1 MRKNRFIYQ
10 NPNPAKHECEDDVI
24 RAISLALNTD
34 WDQVYSD
41 LCVLGA
47 SLHRMPNDKECYKAY
62 LIRHGFHRTGISHRK
77 GSRRPTVLSFAE
89 AHPHGIYILQA
100 ARHLV
105 MIKDGRIFDTSDC
118 GDKCLY
124 GYWSI

>member
-62 LIRHGFHRTGISHRK
+62 LIRNGFHRTGISHRK
-77 GSRRPTVLSFAE
+77 G
-89 AHPHGIYILQA
+89 
-100 ARHLV
+100 
-105 MIKDGRIFDTSDC
+105 DGSSYSNC
-118 GDKCLY
+118 GFTRNYRFRLCKCHR
-124 GYWSI
+124 G